1 MIEDS
6 QIVKETRKVRCSI
19 SERFG
24 NDPDSYIDYLLS
36 QEEKDRPDSR
46 PKAEIIKSDQSI
58 EATGQ
63 C

>member
-6 QIVKETRKVRCSI
+6 QIVKEIRKVRCSI

-46 PKAEIIKSDQSI
+46 PTAEIMKSDQSI